1 MGARGTREKVMA
13 RNKNRVLE
21 IEQDGEY
28 IEAQFVRENG
38 EVVIGVFKLIGWA
51 QAPAAIHNDVIKRL
65 RTPVTAM
72 TWSKPR

>member
-1 MGARGTREKVMA
+1 M
-13 RNKNRVLE
+13 
-21 IEQDGEY
+21 
-28 IEAQFVRENG
+28 RENG

-51 QAPAAIHNDVIKRL
+51 QAPAAIHDDVIKRL